1 MKVCTPTIS
10 TEEQKL
16 IKMVNANNSLAEISA
31 LLSLRQYK
39 HLQDTLWYTHKD
51 NVGFINMWV
60 EHLDK
65 QNISN
70 RPIHVLLRPTYVD
83 KVIKMFCIRRWD
95 GGRNLVEVRTDDKN
109 MTFDDMSRDKSR
121 IQFLIEPIIPSD
133 LYEESLH
140 HVNFSRFYFMKH
152 LLHKE
157 DISNILTLPNGYF
170 DIKVRVMSNI
180 PYYSQH
186 ARLKA
191 IEYCNT
197 VSVLKDLL
205 NDIDAQI
212 REAALKK
219 ISTTNKLTK
228 EMIYKMLESDDVEVR
243 LKGLSLL
250 KEQNKD

>member
-1 MKVCTPTIS
+1 
-10 TEEQKL
+10 
-16 IKMVNANNSLAEISA
+16 
-31 LLSLRQYK
+31 
-39 HLQDTLWYTHKD
+39 
-51 NVGFINMWV
+51 
-60 EHLDK
+60 
-65 QNISN
+65 
-70 RPIHVLLRPTYVD
+70 
-83 KVIKMFCIRRWD
+83 
-95 GGRNLVEVRTDDKN
+95 
-109 MTFDDMSRDKSR
+109 
-121 IQFLIEPIIPSD
+121 
-133 LYEESLH
+133 
-140 HVNFSRFYFMKH
+140 
-152 LLHKE
+152 
-157 DISNILTLPNGYF
+157 
-170 DIKVRVMSNI
+170 MSNI